1 MVTKCGFAL
10 NFVASYF
17 PCYKFP
23 SYFNMLPVKREKQ
36 QEKKNVKNTNKQM
49 DIEQQDKWR
58 KWRGML
64 NVASEFSGCFFKECD
79 CCCVWCSIISISFM
93 IHRTNKTPVLCYRPN
108 LNNDTIN
115 NLNDNCVG

>member
-1 MVTKCGFAL
+1 
-10 NFVASYF
+10 
-17 PCYKFP
+17 
-23 SYFNMLPVKREKQ
+23 MLPVKREKQ

-49 DIEQQDKWR
+49 DIEQQDEWR

-79 CCCVWCSIISISFM
+79 CCCVWCSIILISFM
-93 IHRTNKTPVLCYRPN
+93 IHRTNQAHIVEYVSFKTPVPCYRPS

-115 NLNDNCVG
+115 KLKR